1 MLDQKVKRYAILTL
15 IFADLDFQFFFLGER
30 DFTPE
35 SPIKYGFILS
45 GE

>member
-15 IFADLDFQFFFLGER
+15 IFADLDFQFFLGER